1 MSECKTVFPVLKP
14 VTIAIHGKKERFP
27 VGRIFCI
34 GRNYQEHA
42 AEMNY
47 EPVDKSQ
54 TDPIFF
60 IKSACH
66 VAHTNAQETLR
77 VPYPLGTS
85 NLHHEV
91 ELVLAFGKDLDAG
104 AGAGQGADVAAGMG
118 AAGADVAA
126 GVGSE
131 LSKERI
137 LDAIYGY
144 AVGLDMT
151 RRDLQSVAKKNGFP
165 WDGAK
170 DFADSVI
177 LGELTEKTALA
188 NPWMDNVGIKLT
200 VNEEVRQDGNTSD
213 LIWTIDECIAY
224 LAKFYDFKAGDLVM
238 TGTPSGVGPV
248 VRGDKLHGSVEGL
261 QDLRVE
267 YF

>member
-1 MSECKTVFPVLKP
+1 MSECKTVFPVSKP
-14 VTIAIHGKKERFP
+14 VTIAIHGKEERFP

-66 VAHTNAQETLR
+66 VAHSHTQETLR
-77 VPYPLGTS
+77 VPYPMGTS

-104 AGAGQGADVAAGMG
+104 ASAGAGSG
-118 AAGADVAA
+118 
-126 GVGSE
+126 
-131 LSKERI
+131 LTKERI

-151 RRDLQSVAKKNGFP
+151 RRDLQYVAKKNGFP

-177 LGELTEKTALA
+177 LGDLTEKTALA

-200 VNEEVRQDGNTSD
+200 VNDEVRQDGVTSD

>member
-1 MSECKTVFPVLKP
+1 MSEYKTIFPVSKP
-14 VTIAIHGKKERFP
+14 VTIAIHGKVERFP

-66 VAHTNAQETLR
+66 VAHANAQETLR

-104 AGAGQGADVAAGMG
+104 AAGAGSG
-118 AAGADVAA
+118 
-126 GVGSE
+126 
-131 LSKERI
+131 LTKERI

-144 AVGLDMT
+144 AVSLDMT

-200 VNEEVRQDGNTSD
+200 VNDEVRQDGVTSD

-248 VRGDKLHGSVEGL
+248 VRGDKLHGSVAGL

>member
-14 VTIAIHGKKERFP
+14 VTIAIHGKEERFP

-66 VAHTNAQETLR
+66 VAHSHTLESLR
-77 VPYPLGTS
+77 VPYPMGTS

-104 AGAGQGADVAAGMG
+104 AGSG
-118 AAGADVAA
+118 
-126 GVGSE
+126 

-188 NPWMDNVGIKLT
+188 NPWMDNVGIKLS
-200 VNEEVRQDGNTSD
+200 VNDEVRQEGVTSD